1 MEMNQL
7 VRVEGI
13 NKRYQ
18 SGSSFFQALTDVNVE
33 VAHGEI
39 VVILGP
45 SGSGKSTLLNAI
57 GGIDH
62 IDSGKILVGDNDI
75 TQYSSRELVKYRR
88 ENIGFVFQMYNLIP
102 NLTVF
107 ENIEMTAAISPSP
120 LSINEIIDAVG
131 LSGMEERFP
140 RELSGGQQ
148 QRVSIA
154 RAIVKA
160 PKLLLC
166 DEPTGALDSVTSKEI
181 LKLIEKVNREY
192 GTTVFIITHNAA
204 ISEMA
209 DRVITLK
216 DGKIETNTLNERITS
231 AEGIEW

>member
-1 MEMNQL
+1 MNKM
-7 VRVEGI
+7 VKVEGI

-18 SGSSFFQALTDVNVE
+18 SGSSSFQALTDMNVE
-33 VAHGEI
+33 VAQGEI

-45 SGSGKSTLLNAI
+45 SGSGKSTFLNAI

-75 TQYSSRELVKYRR
+75 TQYSNRELVKYRR

-107 ENIEMTAAISPSP
+107 ENIEMTAAISTSP
-120 LSINEIIDAVG
+120 LSINETIDAVG

-154 RAIVKA
+154 RAIVKT

-231 AEGIEW
+231 AEGVEW

>member
-1 MEMNQL
+1 MNKM

-13 NKRYQ
+13 TKRYE
-18 SGSSFFQALTDVNVE
+18 SGDSFFQALTDVNVE
-33 VAHGEI
+33 VAQGEV

-57 GGIDH
+57 GGIDQV
-62 IDSGKILVGDNDI
+62 DSGHIFVDDHDI
-75 TQYSSRELVKYRR
+75 TEYSSRELVQYRR
-88 ENIGFVFQMYNLIP
+88 ERIGFVFQMYNLIP
-102 NLTVF
+102 NLTVY
-107 ENIEMTAAISPSP
+107 ENIEMTAAISTNP
-120 LSINEIIDAVG
+120 LSIHEIIDAVG

-216 DGKIETNTLNERITS
+216 DGKIESNRLHERITS
-231 AEGIEW
+231 AERIEW

>member
-1 MEMNQL
+1 MNKM

-13 NKRYQ
+13 TKRYE
-18 SGSSFFQALTDVNVE
+18 SGDSFFQALTDVNVE
-33 VAHGEI
+33 VAQGEV

-57 GGIDH
+57 GGIDQV
-62 IDSGKILVGDNDI
+62 DSGHIFVDDHDI
-75 TQYSSRELVKYRR
+75 TEYSSRELVQYRR
-88 ENIGFVFQMYNLIP
+88 ERIGFVFQMYNLIP
-102 NLTVF
+102 NLTVY
-107 ENIEMTAAISPSP
+107 ENIEMTAAISTSP
-120 LSINEIIDAVG
+120 LSIHEIIDAVG

-166 DEPTGALDSVTSKEI
+166 DEPTGALDSLTSKEI

-216 DGKIETNTLNERITS
+216 DGKIESNRLHERITS
-231 AEGIEW
+231 AERIEW